1 MPLDGT
7 SIVDAP
13 KQLPV
18 ASAGLGYG
26 ISNRTVEPVG
36 PRPVSA
42 RLWSRRPGNLSSAL
56 AVLSRARALLGDE
69 RHWCQGSLVE
79 GWRDIPAQGSPVV
92 IRRYCALGVIMQ
104 AGCELGLGAEGASA
118 ALRGQICRPIEDW
131 NDHPQRTHAEVI
143 AAFEATIAALASCPA

>member
-1 MPLDGT
+1 MALDGT
-7 SIVDAP
+7 SIVHAP

-26 ISNRTVEPVG
+26 ISNRTVEPGG
-36 PRPVSA
+36 PRPVPA

-56 AVLSRARALLGDE
+56 GVL
-69 RHWCQGSLVE
+69 
-79 GWRDIPAQGSPVV
+79 
-92 IRRYCALGVIMQ
+92 MQ